1 MATSALA
8 GETACA
14 LAALVRKR
22 EATPAD
28 IVRSHLA
35 RIAEIDPAI
44 GAFQVVRGEKAV
56 VEAEML
62 ARREDLDRLPLAG
75 VPIAIKDNVQVA
87 GEPMRVGSLAT
98 PETPSAAD
106 HVTVHRLRSA
116 GAIVLGLTRVPELCV
131 WGTTDSVFGA
141 TCNPWN
147 LRRTAG
153 GSSGGSAAALAAAMV
168 PLALGADGLGSI
180 RIPAAACGVFGMKP
194 GPGLVPAQLGIS
206 SWYGLAENGP
216 MATTVEDAALMLS
229 VLADRQDLAHADP
242 PSNAL
247 RIAVSTRSPLTG
259 VRIDRELR
267 DAVLESANLL
277 AAAGHLVEEADP
289 PAPPVRSV
297 AAILGH
303 WFGGA
308 SQEAEVLDL
317 RHLEPRTRTHVR
329 LGRMARRFGLVR
341 SADRDAWRA
350 INDPFFRRF
359 ELLLTPVLA
368 STPISCDR
376 WSQRGWPANIYANLR
391 FAPFAGAWNFAG
403 YPAAS
408 VPAGV
413 HSDGTPLSVQI
424 VGSLGREGLILSL
437 ARQLE
442 MLRPWP
448 RHAPAQLVPP
458 VHSVVQPGDIRTR
471 PNARAYTRA
480 DRMNRFIIA

>member
-1 MATSALA
+1 MAINALV
-8 GETACA
+8 GQTACA
-14 LAALVRKR
+14 LAAFVRKR
-22 EATPAD
+22 EATPVD

-35 RIAEIDPAI
+35 RIEQLDPVI

-56 VEAEML
+56 VEAEVL
-62 ARREDLDRLPLAG
+62 SRREDLHRLPLAG

-98 PETPSAAD
+98 PETPCAAD
-106 HVTVHRLRSA
+106 HETVRRLRAA
-116 GAIVLGLTRVPELCV
+116 GAIVLGITRVPELCV
-131 WGTTDSVFGA
+131 WATTDSAFGV
-141 TCNPWN
+141 TRNPWD
-147 LRRTAG
+147 RERTAG
-153 GSSGGSAAALAAAMV
+153 GSSGGSAAALAAAMI

-180 RIPAAACGVFGMKP
+180 RIPAASCGILGLKP
-194 GPGLVPAQLGIS
+194 GPEIVPAQLGVS
-206 SWYGLAENGP
+206 SWFGLAESGP

-229 VLADRQDLAHADP
+229 VLADREDLAHADP
-242 PSNAL
+242 PASAL
-247 RIAVSTRSPLTG
+247 RIAFSTRSPLAG
-259 VRIDRELR
+259 VRVDRELR
-267 DAVLESANLL
+267 GAVLESAKLL

-289 PAPPVRSV
+289 PAPTLRSV

-308 SQEAEVLDL
+308 SQEAEMLEL
-317 RHLEPRTRTHVR
+317 RRLEPRNRTHVR
-329 LGRMARRFGLVR
+329 LGRLARRLGLVR
-341 SADRDAWRA
+341 AKDREAWRA

-359 ELLLTPVLA
+359 DLLLTPVLA

-376 WSQRGWPANIYANLR
+376 WSERGWIANMYANLR

-424 VGSLGREGLILSL
+424 VTSLGRERLILSV

-442 MLRPWP
+442 ILRPWP
-448 RHAPAQLVPP
+448 RHAPA
-458 VHSVVQPGDIRTR
+458 
-471 PNARAYTRA
+471 RAFQTG
-480 DRMNRFIIA
+480 